1 MFLVD
6 SGASNNFLSLEKV
19 KQLGLEP
26 KPCSKSTVKLADGKK
41 LISSSFVSCLVSF
54 GVVQAV
60 LHFEILD
67 CAV

>member
-26 KPCSKSTVKLADGKK
+26 NPCSKSTVKLADGKK
-41 LISSSFVSCLVSF
+41 LISSSFVECLVSF
-54 GVVQAV
+54 GVV
-60 LHFEILD
+60 
-67 CAV
+67 